1 MTPVTTPRDTRMMKE
16 IRATESRPICQEDPK
31 PTAWYV
37 ANFALSQ
44 PVTMAPRIGGG
55 APAAS
60 LRCKM
65 SHYFGT
71 FTPRVD
77 NIKFSL
83 SRYFIIKFCLF
94 VIFTDADLPANYSRL
109 AQDRPGELFL
119 SGRQCQAEAV
129 YPQLAGPSPYQ
140 HLERRRRRGR
150 GRSRRHPDRAR

>member
-1 MTPVTTPRDTRMMKE
+1 WAARPRKNDATRRSSDGSTAKMTPVTTPRDTRMMKE

-71 FTPRVD
+71 FYAP
-77 NIKFSL
+77 
-83 SRYFIIKFCLF
+83 
-94 VIFTDADLPANYSRL
+94 
-109 AQDRPGELFL
+109 
-119 SGRQCQAEAV
+119 SGQ
-129 YPQLAGPSPYQ
+129 Y
-140 HLERRRRRGR
+140 
-150 GRSRRHPDRAR
+150 